1 MKNLKLIYLIPALM
15 VLVWGCREEK
25 PKDQQPIPIVP
36 KGCVYVSNTD
46 AADLYSE
53 AQSGANEV
61 YVNPIWNSYSDTN
74 IYVRR
79 PMLYGA
85 SSTNSTGY
93 QLIFSLDNQV
103 VTNNKAKQK
112 LITINEQRILVLA
125 IEVTTP
131 QSNGTQGTQFF
142 EVSGGIANGVDAVIA
157 IIEYPYSETPTDINY
172 TVLQFNQ
179 CSDPA
184 ASFTTIT
191 KSITFSENGYEH
203 DLTVKN
209 APHVFPSLYNDDS
222 LGQID
227 LLIPTEITYRVNRV
241 EFKRASVTGGIK
253 LVMEVTLEENKD
265 KQERLYT
272 YSGNL
277 KQALELTADIMEIEI
292 IVITPGAN
300 GIKKGVKIIKQATDD
315 RGGIIEDPENPGPP
329 RLD

>member
-1 MKNLKLIYLIPALM
+1 MKNLNLIYLIPAMML
-15 VLVWGCREEK
+15 LVWGCGEEK
-25 PKDQQPIPIVP
+25 PKDPHPIPLVA
-36 KGCVYVSNTD
+36 KGCVYVSNTN
-46 AADLYSE
+46 AGELYSE
-53 AQSGANEV
+53 AQSDANEV
-61 YVNPIWNSYSDTN
+61 NVNPIWNSYSDQN
-74 IYVRR
+74 ISVRR

-85 SSTNSTGY
+85 SSSNSTGY
-93 QLIFSLDNQV
+93 QLIFSLNNQV

-112 LITINEQRILVLA
+112 LVTINEQRILVLA

-142 EVSGGIANGVDAVIA
+142 EVSGGVANGVDAVIA

-184 ASFTTIT
+184 ASFTNIT
-191 KSITFSENGYEH
+191 ESITLSENGYKH

-222 LGQID
+222 LGQLD

-241 EFKRASVTGGIK
+241 EFKRASVTDGIK
-253 LVMEVTLEENKD
+253 LLMEVTLEENKD

-292 IVITPGAN
+292 IVISPGDN
-300 GIKKGVKIIKQATDD
+300 GVKKGVKIIKQAADD
-315 RGGIIEDPENPGPP
+315 RGGIIEDPVNPDPA
-329 RLD
+329 RN